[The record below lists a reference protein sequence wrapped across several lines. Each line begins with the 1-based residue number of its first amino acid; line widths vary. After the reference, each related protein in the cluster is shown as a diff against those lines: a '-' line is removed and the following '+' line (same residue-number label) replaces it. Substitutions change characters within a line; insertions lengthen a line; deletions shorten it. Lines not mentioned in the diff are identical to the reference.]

1 MVETRNTVRPNGTK
15 SKEELLAQA
24 KALQS
29 RRQSNY
35 RRTSTQS
42 RTSVQKPVKPAVDK
56 KELERQRRIKEQEE
70 FERQQA
76 EIKKQEEKAR
86 LEREK
91 LRQAQIKK
99 AKEEK
104 ERELAKKAKKV
115 VKAKKSKYKKK
126 NKKTLAQRGISKLKI
141 RKTLGALF
149 TLALL
154 GVSGYTIYKSGLVQ
168 TAISDYKTTQYIKE
182 LEEQSNNTPVV
193 DTPTDYNTD
202 LVPAEETM
210 VDEPVEEKHEV
221 INTDMYDEGYEFNS
235 NYTIDFLK
243 SLNPML
249 SDNAAWLEIPGT
261 KINYAFV
268 HPSTEN
274 LDLVSDAR
282 RDADASGKSDHSYMA
297 SYFLHK
303 DITQKDSSKGTLFL
317 DINNNS
323 LSNHME
329 DLTDVNTIYGHHM
342 ADGSMFQ
349 QLMNWKTDKNGTYN
363 EQHPYAII
371 YTDDGYG
378 YKVTFIASRVISGE
392 DSSQLHNYNFDSYE
406 EKCNYIQSIID
417 EAHQNGWFALDSY
430 EVQPDDKFMNFV
442 TCTYEYSNAR
452 YQLIGVMQKI
462 KVRDSEYTDNQD
474 GYYVEENSST
484 LNR

>member
-42 RTSVQKPVKPAVDK
+42 RSSVQKPVKPAVDK
-56 KELERQRRIKEQEE
+56 KELERKRRIKEQEE

-126 NKKTLAQRGISKLKI
+126 NKKNLAQRGISKLKI

-202 LVPAEETM
+202 LVHVNLSSFDTSNVKEF
-210 VDEPVEEKHEV
+210 KSNV
-221 INTDMYDEGYEFNS
+221 I
-235 NYTIDFLK
+235 
-243 SLNPML
+243 
-249 SDNAAWLEIPGT
+249 
-261 KINYAFV
+261 
-268 HPSTEN
+268 
-274 LDLVSDAR
+274 
-282 RDADASGKSDHSYMA
+282 
-297 SYFLHK
+297 
-303 DITQKDSSKGTLFL
+303 
-317 DINNNS
+317 
-323 LSNHME
+323 
-329 DLTDVNTIYGHHM
+329 
-342 ADGSMFQ
+342 
-349 QLMNWKTDKNGTYN
+349 
-363 EQHPYAII
+363 
-371 YTDDGYG
+371 
-378 YKVTFIASRVISGE
+378 
-392 DSSQLHNYNFDSYE
+392 
-406 EKCNYIQSIID
+406 
-417 EAHQNGWFALDSY
+417 
-430 EVQPDDKFMNFV
+430 
-442 TCTYEYSNAR
+442 
-452 YQLIGVMQKI
+452 
-462 KVRDSEYTDNQD
+462 
-474 GYYVEENSST
+474 
-484 LNR
+484 